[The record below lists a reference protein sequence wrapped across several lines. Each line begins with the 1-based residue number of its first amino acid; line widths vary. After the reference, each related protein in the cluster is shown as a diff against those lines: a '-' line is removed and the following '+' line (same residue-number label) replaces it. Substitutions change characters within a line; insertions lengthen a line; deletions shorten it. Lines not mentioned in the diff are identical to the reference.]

1 MTALRE
7 HRETMR
13 YLSFRKIVQER
24 TELFK
29 VINGDAFFPIKT
41 LQEDM
46 RETFWQKP
54 IGDVGTFKLMLFGLG
69 NGCPPN
75 LMLRWILSSQTWSPA
90 ARKSTKKGTTNRL
103 HFKQGGRKKNSVVL
117 FRPGSSEASVLKR
130 TIETLKQS
138 RTVKPST

>member
-41 LQEDM
+41 WQEDM

-54 IGDVGTFKLMLFGLG
+54 
-69 NGCPPN
+69 
-75 LMLRWILSSQTWSPA
+75 
-90 ARKSTKKGTTNRL
+90 NR
-103 HFKQGGRKKNSVVL
+103 RCRN
-117 FRPGSSEASVLKR
+117 
-130 TIETLKQS
+130 I
-138 RTVKPST
+138 